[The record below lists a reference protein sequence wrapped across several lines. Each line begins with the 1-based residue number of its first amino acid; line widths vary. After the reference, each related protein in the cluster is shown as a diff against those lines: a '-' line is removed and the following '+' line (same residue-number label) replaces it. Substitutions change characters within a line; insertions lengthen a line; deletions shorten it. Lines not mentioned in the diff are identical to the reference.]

1 MFTGEITLISWRQP
15 GDNRGRGDGSSI
27 YQVELTG
34 FDDCEEEKESRIEQS
49 IDGGSFGQD
58 GEHWRKRMSEDW
70 PEASD
75 EFS

>member
-1 MFTGEITLISWRQP
+1 MRKKKG
-15 GDNRGRGDGSSI
+15 
-27 YQVELTG
+27 
-34 FDDCEEEKESRIEQS
+34 SRIEQLV
-49 IDGGSFGQD
+49 DGGSFGQD